1 MQAAALA
8 LETGTGVYAFDGNT
22 GDVHVRAGSVVQ
34 LAVPEEDPLHIVPKN
49 ARLCSV
55 QYVEHA
61 AGAASTQTD
70 GDDTYYGGAWD
81 VRMPYD
87 ATCYPLSIRGR
98 GVEPAANRNRI
109 QYGAPALQPAPP
121 YPPPPP
127 PPPFVLDHTSA
138 PLAVSGEA
146 GVYTVGGTATPFFVA
161 AGEAYAWNIDPQH
174 GLHIAPAMPFGAGGL
189 GCAPDF
195 GMPMAGCSSEL
206 HNSQLYHYG
215 TCSLTFPADATCYP
229 MSLVCAN
236 HGDMASVARILGVV

>member
-1 MQAAALA
+1 MRATKGEDRRGWRAHFGRVAGPHLRDDGAALHRRRHRA
-8 LETGTGVYAFDGNT
+8 DLQ
-22 GDVHVRAGSVVQ
+22 GDAPLARRRRRTCRRHRRRRRRRRRRRTRRQRRPRCKPPPSRSRRARASTPSTATRATCVRAGSVVQ
-34 LAVPEEDPLHIVPKN
+34 LAVPEEDPLRIVPKN

-55 QYVEHA
+55 QYVQNA

-127 PPPFVLDHTSA
+127 PPPFVLDHTAAKLRRSPSA
-138 PLAVSGEA
+138 ARPAC
-146 GVYTVGGTATPFFVA
+146 TPSA
-161 AGEAYAWNIDPQH
+161 ARPRHFLLQRRREAYA
-174 GLHIAPAMPFGAGGL
+174 
-189 GCAPDF
+189 
-195 GMPMAGCSSEL
+195 
-206 HNSQLYHYG
+206 
-215 TCSLTFPADATCYP
+215 
-229 MSLVCAN
+229 
-236 HGDMASVARILGVV
+236 